1 MTNVYISMNIDE
13 LNIINDALEL
23 LEQGKSMRL
32 KTVEDIKS
40 RIGKCVSALNKE
52 ALTHD
57 VRGGYEKAMEDSIDR
72 FRWLMRGGY

>member
-1 MTNVYISMNIDE
+1 
-13 LNIINDALEL
+13 
-23 LEQGKSMRL
+23 MRL